1 MMFASNLIV
10 TVTVT
15 TSTLYYL
22 NHPDA
27 IDKLNKL
34 RNEMKEFKNNPPTL
48 SHLKTEMPMADGSIK
63 EAMRLAPIVA
73 NVGYVCKDEIAF
85 TFKGQKLRGPISF
98 FLAFAHNY
106 SDPTYYPNPD
116 CFIPERWMSGEKE
129 EISDEAL
136 TAYRPFGMGR
146 HVCLG
151 YKLAE
156 LVMKSALYC
165 FARDETRVIKFD
177 VENVKRISDLFPAY
191 AISDGFPGRVVR
203 E

>member
-1 MMFASNLIV
+1 M
-10 TVTVT
+10 TVT

-22 NHPDA
+22 NHPSA
-27 IDKLNKL
+27 IDKLDKL
-34 RNEMKEFKNNPPTL
+34 RNEMKEYKNNPPTL
-48 SHLKTEMPMADGSIK
+48 SHLKTGMPIADGSIK

-73 NVGYVCKDEIAF
+73 NVGYVCKDDVPF

-106 SDPTYYPNPD
+106 SDSTYYPDPD
-116 CFIPERWMSGEKE
+116 CFIPERWIPGAKDEV
-129 EISDEAL
+129 SDEAR

-156 LVMKSALYC
+156 LVMKSALFC
-165 FARDETRVIKFD
+165 FARSETRVIKFD
-177 VENVKRISDLFPAY
+177 NENVNRMSDLFPAY

-203 E
+203 G